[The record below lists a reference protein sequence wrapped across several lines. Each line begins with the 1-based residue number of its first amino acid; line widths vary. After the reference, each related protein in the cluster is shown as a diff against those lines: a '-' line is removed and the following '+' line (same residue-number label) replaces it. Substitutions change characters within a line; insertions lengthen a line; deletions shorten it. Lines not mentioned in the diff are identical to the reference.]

1 MLYGII
7 VVVVV
12 VLDQATKAAVRHLL
26 DVGESAGFIPGV
38 LDLKLVE
45 NTGAAFSLGRG
56 AGPLFIAVA
65 IAILAAGWV
74 FVWKRTDAP
83 LSLAISIACV
93 AGGGVGNMIDRM
105 VMGYVTDFLATT
117 FVSFPVFNV
126 ADMFV
131 TCGVIISFVIYTAW
145 ESRRGPAEGTSD
157 VSSRDA

>member
-26 DVGESAGFIPGV
+26 DVGESTGFIPGV
-38 LDLKLVE
+38 L
-45 NTGAAFSLGRG
+45 
-56 AGPLFIAVA
+56 
-65 IAILAAGWV
+65 
-74 FVWKRTDAP
+74 
-83 LSLAISIACV
+83 
-93 AGGGVGNMIDRM
+93 GGGVGNMIDRM

-131 TCGVIISFVIYTAW
+131 TCGVVISFVIYTAW
-145 ESRRGPAEGTSD
+145 ESRREHAAAKAD
-157 VSSRDA
+157 VSSHEA